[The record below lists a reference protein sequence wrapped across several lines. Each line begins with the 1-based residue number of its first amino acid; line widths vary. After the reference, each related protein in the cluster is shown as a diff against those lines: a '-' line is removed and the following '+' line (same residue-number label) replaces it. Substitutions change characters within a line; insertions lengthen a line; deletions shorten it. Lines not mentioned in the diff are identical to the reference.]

1 MSLASALSAYSAI
14 NAALAAG
21 VIGLLALEAFRRRSS
36 ARKLL
41 QLHYLIAAGV
51 AASALLSALLPS
63 TDMLAPSA
71 KIWSAQHF
79 ESFDAPITAP
89 GSAYLSFGAGAAN
102 LDAGSVSRVWIA
114 AVLALLAFGTVRLVG
129 DFRRL
134 RAIRRDSHC
143 VRRQGRVRVWLN
155 DSLAAPFSCWLPS
168 GAHVFV
174 PSYVLERPGDFRMVV
189 AHELQ
194 HHRQRDTVWL
204 YFFRVL
210 SWLCLLNPLAHLWT
224 RRLGR
229 MQEFAC
235 DEAVIARRRW
245 SVDEYARCLLAVA
258 ANSRRGNPTPHFAIH
273 LIRFGDPLVLTRRI
287 EMMMQSKK
295 SNPVRSLQFWMVAG
309 LMALMMA
316 SAYAA
321 SGLVQDRRVTREQA
335 ETMAAR
341 IPANGGFTVVIN
353 DEVLHELNRYAG
365 TPQGR
370 EFMRAALQRYEAQR
384 VAVTDAL
391 ARHGVPTALAAVPLV
406 ESGYQNLDQSHNRL
420 SSAGIWQFIPV
431 TARALGLRVD
441 EQVDERLDPL
451 KLSDAAGR
459 MLRADQLRFADWQ
472 LALVAFNVGARGL
485 QEAIDATGTRDP
497 WALARAGYAG
507 ENYLARVHAA
517 VLIAANPDAV
527 KP

>member
-1 MSLASALSAYSAI
+1 MSLASALSAYSAV
-14 NAALAAG
+14 NGALAAG

-51 AASALLSALLPS
+51 AASAPLAALLPPA
-63 TDMLAPSA
+63 DVLAPGA

-79 ESFDAPITAP
+79 ESFNAPVTAS

-114 AVLALLAFGTVRLVG
+114 AVLALLAFGIVRLAH
-129 DFRRL
+129 DFHRL

-143 VRRQGRVRVWLN
+143 VRRQGRVRIWLN
-155 DSLAAPFSCWLPS
+155 DSLSAPFSCWLPR

-229 MQEFAC
+229 VQEFAC
-235 DEAVIARRRW
+235 DEAVIAHRRW

-258 ANSRRGNPTPHFAIH
+258 ANSRRGTPAPHFATH

-287 EMMMQSKK
+287 EMMMQPKTWS
-295 SNPVRSLQFWMVAG
+295 PVRPLQLSMVVG
-309 LMALMMA
+309 LMALMIA

-341 IPANGGFTVVIN
+341 IPASGGFTVVIN

-384 VAVTDAL
+384 VAVTEAL
-391 ARHGVPTALAAVPLV
+391 ARHGVPTALAAVPLI

-420 SSAGIWQFIPV
+420 SGAGIWQFIPV

-459 MLRADQLRFADWQ
+459 MLRADHLRFADWQ
-472 LALVAFNVGARGL
+472 LALVAFNIGARGL
-485 QEAIDATGTRDP
+485 QEGIDATGTRDP

-517 VLIAANPDAV
+517 VLIAANPEAV